1 MESCEYLVKNIN
13 KDLKITFSQKSKLNV
28 AVENNDKQNEKVKRE
43 VSKADFRQ
51 QKDESENLKI
61 NQ

>member
-13 KDLKITFSQKSKLNV
+13 KNLKITFSQKSKLNV

>member
-43 VSKADFRQ
+43 VSK
-51 QKDESENLKI
+51 EI
-61 NQ
+61 